1 MTVNKY
7 VKERN
12 EKLAK
17 KVITALEKRHFNAFY
32 CEDEQ
37 AALNKILELV
47 SKDETISWGGS
58 VTLEQTGITQ
68 YLIDNGYKVINRDSA
83 KNPDEKA
90 ELTRKGLLCDTFLMS
105 SNAISEDGQLVN
117 VDGTG
122 NRVAALC
129 YGPKRVIVIAGLNKV
144 AKNIEDAVSR
154 ARNIA
159 APVNMQRIKD
169 MANNN
174 TPCVHTGSCA
184 DCLCDDSIC
193 CQIVVTR
200 LSKPA
205 GKINVILVNKEL
217 GY

>member
-1 MTVNKY
+1 MSENIY
-7 VKERN
+7 LKERN

-17 KVITALEKRHFNAFY
+17 KVIAALEKRHFNAFY
-32 CEDEQ
+32 CENETD
-37 AALNKILELV
+37 ALNKILELV
-47 SKDETISWGGS
+47 SKEETISWGGS
-58 VTLEQTGITQ
+58 VTLEQTGITK
-68 YLIDNGYKVINRDSA
+68 YLEQNGYNVINRDNA
-83 KNPDEKA
+83 RTPEEKA

-105 SNAISEDGQLVN
+105 TNALSEDGQLVN

-129 YGPKRVIVIAGLNKV
+129 FGPKRVIVVAGMNKV
-144 AKNIEDAVSR
+144 AKTLEDALTR
-154 ARNIA
+154 ARTVA

-169 MANNN
+169 MSERQ

-193 CQIVVTR
+193 CQVVTTR